1 MKRITIKSYLLACVV
16 LPMIL
21 AGCEDADYRVIDN
34 AIYLNEAS
42 ENGSAKVTVDPENV
56 TKTTLTVRMGQPV
69 AGDVTAVLTID
80 PSILKEYNEANET
93 SYEVLPEQYFSYD
106 KEIKIQAGD
115 VSAVPSEF
123 KVKPYSNENG
133 ELYAIPVSLTEIQ
146 GPVSTIGLSS
156 KFIILLDKPLIQ
168 SVPFMN
174 TTNAVKP
181 SKEGLWGVTTNEWS
195 LEAWVQMDGFDINNQ
210 AIFNSGS
217 KDHEVYIRFGDA
229 MIPYNSLQVKTLGS
243 QVNTVTLFEKDK
255 WYHLAFVYNSSG
267 LLSIYINGVLDVTL
281 QTKGGPVRFDTM
293 NMVSSG
299 SYFRNNCQ
307 MAQVRLWK
315 TAISQTQIQ
324 SNMYFAVKPADPNL
338 IGYWKMDEGKG
349 NAFADC
355 TGHGYDLTAGG
366 TLVWREHVRFD
377 KQ

>member
-1 MKRITIKSYLLACVV
+1 M
-16 LPMIL
+16 
-21 AGCEDADYRVIDN
+21 
-34 AIYLNEAS
+34 
-42 ENGSAKVTVDPENV
+42 
-56 TKTTLTVRMGQPV
+56 
-69 AGDVTAVLTID
+69 
-80 PSILKEYNEANET
+80 
-93 SYEVLPEQYFSYD
+93 
-106 KEIKIQAGD
+106 
-115 VSAVPSEF
+115 
-123 KVKPYSNENG
+123 
-133 ELYAIPVSLTEIQ
+133 
-146 GPVSTIGLSS
+146 
-156 KFIILLDKPLIQ
+156 
-168 SVPFMN
+168 
-174 TTNAVKP
+174 
-181 SKEGLWGVTTNEWS
+181 WGVTTNEWS
-195 LEAWVQMDGFDINNQ
+195 LEAWIQMDGFDINNQ

-366 TLVWREHVRFD
+366 TLVWKEHVRFD